1 MDENERLR
9 RPDDATAPTL
19 AQLLLEIPQDDLE
32 FERLPLPARRQ
43 RLSRS
48 AGQSDDPPSSG
59 SSRR

>member
-9 RPDDATAPTL
+9 RLDDATAPTL

-32 FERLPLPARRQ
+32 FERLPLPTRRQ

-48 AGQSDDPPSSG
+48 AGQGDDRSRSG
-59 SSRR
+59 SSHR

>member
-1 MDENERLR
+1 MDENELLCRL
-9 RPDDATAPTL
+9 DDTAAPTL
-19 AQLLLEIPQDDLE
+19 ARLLLEIPQDDLE
-32 FERLPLPARRQ
+32 FERLPLPTRRQ